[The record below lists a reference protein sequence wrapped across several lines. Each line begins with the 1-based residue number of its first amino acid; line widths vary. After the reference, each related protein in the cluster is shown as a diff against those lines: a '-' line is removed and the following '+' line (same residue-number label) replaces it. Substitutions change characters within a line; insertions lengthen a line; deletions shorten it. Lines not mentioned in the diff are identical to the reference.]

1 MTYSVRLSKGFIT
14 AFLASVYILGFII
27 TPYWILHQSI
37 GEIIFY
43 LAITVSIGSI
53 WLLLSIGSFQIEFSL
68 KEIGLF
74 LLLLVGIIALNYRP
88 LNSVIP
94 FRGDE
99 ASHIERTL
107 GLMSRIPPLQSL
119 AIIVLFLVFIIAGIK
134 EQKWGI
140 FVGILIVVCTIF
152 YFLGRNSFEDVL
164 KGPLFFLRWPF
175 LNYWF
180 FAALPKL
187 VSFITSPYHEALYRI
202 IPVLSMIGVSWIYQK
217 KLGPSSLANNLAWG
231 FAVATIPLIFYYSSI
246 LYIEPLAVFLMTVVC
261 FDINNLLHKSSKDI
275 SQVPSWYALILIG
288 FIKETTIPFLLCFIA
303 VRMIVQLQGWSKKSF
318 EEKSEN
324 TLLNLLVR
332 EFGVIFVLF
341 APAFLYLY
349 FRATL
354 TSTRS
359 YTPHVL
365 NLFDLTNYHFVIL
378 SFLQQFGSFL
388 LLFIAGCI
396 LLIVN
401 KQSTTAL
408 CYLSIILG
416 ILAFHIMDSESL
428 VGYSRFN
435 LFVLPPIL
443 AGAAGF
449 AIWARKQKQYIGSM
463 LALLA
468 IGSNL
473 LFSPI
478 KLDGVKASY
487 WGNYRFDTSE
497 HYYPYQDAL
506 VWLKD
511 NYAERRMLFTGL
523 DFYYPFQFYWN
534 KLHWKPKRDGML
546 SEGINNETIAISSV
560 LEKAESEDYSII
572 VYRVI
577 GKSPILPQELGGFH
591 VQVIKNSAHTLLIF
605 YKP

>member
-1 MTYSVRLSKGFIT
+1 MTYSIRLSKGFIA

-27 TPYWILHQSI
+27 TPYWILHNSI
-37 GEIIFY
+37 AEIIFY
-43 LAITVSIGSI
+43 LALTIGIGSI
-53 WLLLSIGSFQIEFSL
+53 WLLLSINSLQIELSL
-68 KEIGLF
+68 NDIGLF
-74 LLLLVGIIALNYRP
+74 LLLAIGIIALNYRP

-119 AIIVLFLVFIIAGIK
+119 AIIILFCIFIIAGIK
-134 EQKWGI
+134 EKKWGI
-140 FVGILIVVCTIF
+140 FAGILIVACAIF

-202 IPVLSMIGVSWIYQK
+202 IPNASMIAVSWIYQR
-217 KLGPSSLANNLAWG
+217 KLGSSSLVSNIAWG
-231 FAVATIPLIFYYSSI
+231 FAVATIPLVFYYSSI
-246 LYIEPLAVFLMTVVC
+246 LYIEPPAVFLMTIVC
-261 FDINNLLHKSSKDI
+261 LDIDNLLHKSCKDI

-303 VRMIVQLQGWSKKSF
+303 IRSIRQLRARSKKNC

-324 TLLNLLVR
+324 TLLNLLVG
-332 EFGVIFVLF
+332 EFGITFVLL

-349 FRATL
+349 FRFTL

-359 YTPHVL
+359 FTPHLL
-365 NLFDLTNYHFVIL
+365 NLFDLTNYHFIIL
-378 SFLQQFGSFL
+378 AFLQQFGPFL
-388 LLFIAGCI
+388 FFFTVGCI

-401 KQSTTAL
+401 KRSTTAF
-408 CYLSIILG
+408 CYLFLILG
-416 ILAFHIMDSESL
+416 ILAFHIMDNENL

-443 AGAAGF
+443 AGAASF
-449 AIWARKQKQYIGSM
+449 VIWARKQKQYIGSM

-473 LFSPI
+473 LLSPI
-478 KLDGVKASY
+478 NLDGVKAPY
-487 WGNYRFDTSE
+487 WGNYRTDTSE

-506 VWLKD
+506 VWLKN
-511 NYAERRMLFTGL
+511 NYAGKRMLFTGL

-534 KLHWKPKRDGML
+534 KLNWKPKRDGIL
-546 SEGINNETIAISSV
+546 SKSVNNETIAISNV
-560 LEKAESEDYSII
+560 LQKAENERYSIV

-577 GKSPILPQELGGFH
+577 GANPVLPQDLGGFR